1 MQMNISYW
9 EDRYKEQGRKTVG
22 CCSFNEVEF
31 EKRSFEMRRLLKE
44 FLFRSLPSRFKRVLD
59 FGCGIGRMELVLQ
72 LYSDEVYGVDVVE
85 WAIEQAKRD
94 CPLGRFLTYDGK
106 TIPFDDGFFDG
117 LLSWTVLQ
125 HIPDEDIKGVGKEIK
140 RVMSNES
147 YLILYENISIWH
159 ENKAHIWFRSTEMYQ
174 TFFNEFHLISFNLV
188 DGADGNDECHGL
200 MLFKKRDS

>member
-94 CPLGRFLTYDGK
+94 CPLGHFLTYDGR
-106 TIPFDDGFFDG
+106 TIPFNDGFFDG

-125 HIPDEDIKGVGKEIK
+125 HIPDEDIKGVCKEIE
-140 RVMSNES
+140 RVLSNES
-147 YLILYENISIWH
+147 HLILYENISVWH
-159 ENKAHIWFRSTEMYQ
+159 ENKTHIWFRSLDRYKVLFSGMD
-174 TFFNEFHLISFNLV
+174 LISEQRVEN
-188 DGADGNDECHGL
+188 ADGNDEHHIL
-200 MLFKKRDS
+200 MLFKKG